1 MGCAINAIIMGN
13 ASEAT
18 SELIANYCNSV
29 LLILKSQEDSKK
41 NSEEDGAQ
49 EWRNR
54 ILNPAIKFSDLVNKD
69 RTSLTT
75 ATMSI
80 EELCRSVKMETVN
93 VVAATKRKVMNPHFL
108 LVKQS
113 LGLKFTRGT

>member
-1 MGCAINAIIMGN
+1 MGN
-13 ASEAT
+13 GSEAT

-29 LLILKSQEDSKK
+29 LLMFKSQEDSKED
-41 NSEEDGAQ
+41 SEEDGAQ

-54 ILNPAIKFSDLVNKD
+54 ILNPAIKFSDLVNED

-75 ATMSI
+75 STMSI

-93 VVAATKRKVMNPHFL
+93 NVVAATKMKVINPHFL

>member
-1 MGCAINAIIMGN
+1 MGN
-13 ASEAT
+13 GSEAT
-18 SELIANYCNSV
+18 PELIANYCNSV
-29 LLILKSQEDSKK
+29 LLILKSHEDSK
-41 NSEEDGAQ
+41 EDGAQ

-54 ILNPAIKFSDLVNKD
+54 ILNLAIKFSDLTNED

-75 ATMSI
+75 STMSI
-80 EELCRSVKMETVN
+80 EELCRSAKMETVN
-93 VVAATKRKVMNPHFL
+93 NVVTATKRKVMNPHFL